1 MIVIGLCGGSGS
13 GKGTVSHIFRQN
25 GIPTVD
31 TDAVYRE
38 ITGQYGPALA
48 ALEREFGREIITDD
62 NTLDRKALANMVFSG
77 ENSTQRLARLNE
89 IAHKYILDETRARL
103 MECEKNGAPVA
114 VVDAPVLFESGFDSE
129 CDVIVCVVAEKEK
142 RLSRIVSRDNI
153 SFDDAER
160 RIGAQM
166 TDDEIISRSDHIICN
181 NSDLESLKEQVIS
194 LLSEILDK

>member
-13 GKGTVSHIFRQN
+13 GKGTVCHVFRQN

-38 ITGQYGPALA
+38 ITGRYGPALA

-103 MECEKNGAPVA
+103 MECEKNGAPAA

-142 RLSRIVSRDNI
+142 RLSRIVLRDNI